1 MADTSVVNGRNVGGS
16 GSSAGERP
24 TTTVRP
30 TQQNTNPVWNKYG
43 LTYVPPGGNQD
54 RAYFFA
60 GIPDNEQPTVD
71 EAKLM
76 YANLPPEQAKQV
88 RDRMD
93 AYYGEGR
100 WNASY
105 VENFFGRAVDI
116 SAAAFK
122 RGERVP
128 VITAL
133 DNLLANFAT
142 EQGGGGAG
150 GGGRGGAPRITAS
163 VNLTDPG
170 TAETL
175 IDQALQGYLGRRA
188 SEKEIRQ
195 FRKALT
201 KAEMGA
207 PTEVDIEGTTQ
218 ITSGGFNPATFAQ
231 QYAEGMEGAAE
242 YQAATTFLDA
252 FVDSLGAKV
261 DVV

>member
-1 MADTSVVNGRNVGGS
+1 MVAPPPIDRSQGN
-16 GSSAGERP
+16 AA
-24 TTTVRP
+24 
-30 TQQNTNPVWNKYG
+30 NPVWAKHG
-43 LTYVPPGGNQD
+43 LAFVPPGGNPD
-54 RAYFFA
+54 RVIWFA
-60 GIPDNEQPTVD
+60 DVPDSQQPTVD
-71 EAKLM
+71 EAKLL
-76 YANLPPEQAKQV
+76 YASLPEEQAKQV
-88 RDRMD
+88 RQRMD

-105 VENFFGRAVDI
+105 LENFLGRAVDI
-116 SAAAFK
+116 SAAALK

-128 VITAL
+128 VINAL
-133 DNLLANFAT
+133 DQVLANFAT

-150 GGGRGGAPRITAS
+150 GGGGGAPRITATI
-163 VNLTDPG
+163 NLTDPG

-175 IDQALQGYLGRRA
+175 IDQALQGYLGRKA
-188 SEKEIRQ
+188 SEKEIAQ

-207 PTEVDIEGTTQ
+207 PRESDIEGTTQ
-218 ITSGGFNPATFAQ
+218 ITSGGFNPSTFAQ

-252 FVDSLGAKV
+252 FIDSLGARV

>member
-1 MADTSVVNGRNVGGS
+1 MVAPPPVDRTQSNAVN
-16 GSSAGERP
+16 P
-24 TTTVRP
+24 T
-30 TQQNTNPVWNKYG
+30 WAKHG

-54 RAYFFA
+54 RVIWFA
-60 GIPDNEQPTVD
+60 DVPDSQQPTVD
-71 EAKLM
+71 EAKLL
-76 YANLPPEQAKQV
+76 YAQLPEEQAKQV
-88 RDRMD
+88 RQQMD

-105 VENFFGRAVDI
+105 LENFLGRAVDI
-116 SAAAFK
+116 SAAALK
-122 RGERVP
+122 RGERIP
-128 VITAL
+128 VINAL
-133 DNLLANFAT
+133 DNVLANFAT
-142 EQGGGGAG
+142 EQGGGG
-150 GGGRGGAPRITAS
+150 GRGGAPKVTATI
-163 VNLTDPG
+163 NLTDPG

-175 IDQALQGYLGRRA
+175 IDQALQGYLGRKA

-207 PTEVDIEGTTQ
+207 PREVDIEGTTQ
-218 ITSGGFNPATFAQ
+218 ITSGGFNPSTFAQ

-252 FVDSLGAKV
+252 FIDSLGARV